1 MSLNKRY
8 FDMLG
13 AAYDVP
19 SESGQFDVFLE
30 AAMAYFFAGGDSGE
44 LADDVPRLDG
54 NDDMLESH
62 AERIGALVEA
72 ASRRESASAERF
84 HAVMTISVRTGQVSG
99 NPAAA
104 QLTGRVFP
112 CGLDEVPLDPV
123 ALSQIRRAMR
133 ATTFQAQDRIILASI
148 ETVQVR
154 ACLALIQRPKDN
166 EDMLQVSLSYIDWS
180 AGLMVR
186 LGEAFG
192 LTASE
197 TKILEG
203 YLGNLSQKDIASQ
216 RGRSL
221 ETVKGQSKSI
231 LRKTGCARMSDVV
244 QLSASIAYL
253 MRQLPERETP
263 PSAEIWQTP
272 QRGLSRLP
280 RPGRRELAWYKVGS
294 GRRPILFIH
303 GFLQGP
309 FFTDAML
316 QGLAAADIH
325 FIAPSRPGFGYSSP
339 SKSRA
344 DFDRTVVE
352 DALALVDHLG
362 VARISLCIHQGGS
375 SHGFRIANALGDRV
389 GELLVIGGG
398 VPIDEQVHLAHM
410 DRQTR
415 FAAIATR
422 HAPSVMKMAMSLG
435 LPVYKRR
442 GSRAFLMAQYARSKG
457 DLATLDQPD
466 LMRVQAEG
474 LYHAV
479 EQGVEAWLRDGTA
492 AMTDWSADLDSP
504 SCRQTWLQGA
514 DCTIISA
521 HQVADHMAHRA
532 GVSFHVVE
540 NCGSNIL
547 HTETELISG
556 HLARLP

>member
-13 AAYDVP
+13 AAYDVS
-19 SESGQFDVFLE
+19 SEAGQFDVFLE
-30 AAMAYFFAGGDSGE
+30 AAMAYFFADSDSVN

-54 NDDMLESH
+54 NDDMLEIH

-72 ASRRESASAERF
+72 ASRRESVYAERF
-84 HAVMTISVRTGQVSG
+84 HAILDISARTGQVSG
-99 NPAAA
+99 NAAAA
-104 QLTGRVFP
+104 QLTGLTFP
-112 CGLDEVPLDPV
+112 CTLDEVPLDPL
-123 ALSQIRRAMR
+123 ALSEIRRAMR
-133 ATTFQAQDRIILASI
+133 APTFQAQDRIILASI
-148 ETVQVR
+148 ESVHAR
-154 ACLALIQRPKDN
+154 ACLALIQRPKN
-166 EDMLQVSLSYIDWS
+166 SEDMLHVSLSYVDWS
-180 AGLMVR
+180 AGLMAR

-197 TKILEG
+197 TEILEG
-203 YLGNLSQKDIASQ
+203 YLCNLSQKDIASQ

-244 QLSASIAYL
+244 QLSAGIAYL
-253 MRQLPERETP
+253 MRQLPTRETP
-263 PSAEIWQTP
+263 PSAEIWETP
-272 QRGLSRLP
+272 QVGLARLS
-280 RPGRRELAWYKVGS
+280 RPGRRGLAWYKVGA
-294 GRRPILFIH
+294 GDRPVLFIH
-303 GFLQGP
+303 GYLQGP
-309 FFTDAML
+309 FFTSAML
-316 QGLAAADIH
+316 EALASADIH
-325 FIAPSRPGFGYSSP
+325 LIAPSRPGFGYSSP

-362 VARISLCIHQGGS
+362 IKRISLCIHQGGS
-375 SHGFRIANALGDRV
+375 SHGFRIAKALGDRV
-389 GELLVIGGG
+389 GGLLVIGGG

-422 HAPSVMKMAMSLG
+422 HAPSVMKMAMRLG
-435 LPVYKRR
+435 LPIYKRR
-442 GSRAFLMAQYARSKG
+442 GTRAFLMAQYARSKV
-457 DLATLDQPD
+457 DLATLDEPE
-466 LMRVQAEG
+466 LVRLQAEG

-479 EQGVEAWLRDGTA
+479 EQGAEAWLRDGAA
-492 AMTDWSADLDSP
+492 AMADWSGDLDAIT
-504 SCRQTWLQGA
+504 CRQIWLQGA

-521 HQVADHMAHRA
+521 RQVADHMAHRP
-532 GVSFHVVE
+532 GVAFHVIE

-547 HTETELISG
+547 HTETALIG
-556 HLARLP
+556 AHLACLP